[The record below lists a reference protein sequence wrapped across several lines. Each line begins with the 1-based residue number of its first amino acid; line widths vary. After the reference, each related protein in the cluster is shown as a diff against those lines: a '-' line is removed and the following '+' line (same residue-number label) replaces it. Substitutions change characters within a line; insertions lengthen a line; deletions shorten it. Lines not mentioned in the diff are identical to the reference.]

1 MLKVP
6 LPRQKRLQQQL
17 LQKQTQSQLASEVDD
32 DDNYDIVDLDF
43 HRSYSRPRIVSSNLW
58 DDDTELSDTILKR
71 LEQARMLAL
80 EKYHDKY
87 VL

>member
-1 MLKVP
+1 MPKVP

-17 LQKQTQSQLASEVDD
+17 LQKQTQSQLNEVDD

-43 HRSYSRPRIVSSNLW
+43 HRSYSRPRIVNSNLW
-58 DDDTELSDTILKR
+58 DDGEELPDYITSR
-71 LEQARMLAL
+71 LELARMSAL
-80 EKYHDKY
+80 EAYRNKY